1 MTLTGLLRFST
12 RSECCGNLTNAVSN
26 YGRGP
31 NAGGLD
37 HAQYAELKREQCR
50 LPNFGFIHPGFGF
63 RPRHLFNQRP
73 AGQFFEHGI
82 NPLNL
87 RTIPRWRSADRT
99 PSSTIVGRFREQV
112 REPPRLRLH
121 SRSRQPRRGVAAA
134 NFRAARRFRQW

>member
-1 MTLTGLLRFST
+1 
-12 RSECCGNLTNAVSN
+12 VSN
-26 YGRGP
+26 HGRGP
-31 NAGGLD
+31 NTGGLD

-87 RTIPRWRSADRT
+87 RTIPRCGGQQLAPHSPPLWAVS
-99 PSSTIVGRFREQV
+99 REQV
-112 REPPRLRLH
+112 RQPPRLRLH
-121 SRSRQPRRGVAAA
+121 SRSRQPHSGGGSGELFEPLGDFASGRTENRQPMAML
-134 NFRAARRFRQW
+134 RAA